1 LAVLVVLVVQAV
13 FVDSEEQV
21 PLVALEAAEEAEAV
35 VEVTT
40 DITFLILVLTLP
52 IIRITTFTLKV
63 AEVAVDKALAVMV
76 ALAVLL
82 TVPMLMVTI
91 HHTVE
96 LEQRDLVVHM
106 AALVEQE
113 HPNQV
118 VPVALEEQAALIITL
133 VLRAAMDMVL
143 LVLLAVVQVVAQE
156 P

>member
-1 LAVLVVLVVQAV
+1 MVLVVQAV

-21 PLVALEAAEEAEAV
+21 LLVALEAAEEAEAV

-52 IIRITTFTLKV
+52 IIPITTFTPKAAV
-63 AEVAVDKALAVMV
+63 VEVDKALAVMV
-76 ALAVLL
+76 ELVVLL

-113 HPNQV
+113 HLNQV

>member
-1 LAVLVVLVVQAV
+1 MVLVVQAV

-21 PLVALEAAEEAEAV
+21 PLVVLEAAEEVEAV
-35 VEVTT
+35 EVVTT
-40 DITFLILVLTLP
+40 AITFLILVLTLP
-52 IIRITTFTLKV
+52 IIPITTFTLKV
-63 AEVAVDKALAVMV
+63 VVEAVDKALAVMV
-76 ALAVLL
+76 ELVVLL

-113 HPNQV
+113 HLNQV